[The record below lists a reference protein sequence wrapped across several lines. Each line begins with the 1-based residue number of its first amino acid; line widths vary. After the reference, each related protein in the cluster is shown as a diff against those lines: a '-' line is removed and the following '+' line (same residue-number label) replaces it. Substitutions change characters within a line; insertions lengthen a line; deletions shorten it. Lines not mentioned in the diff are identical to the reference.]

1 MFEIISEQQPEDENT
16 EESQLIYEDKTQVA
30 ITYYIEEGDDTV
42 KIDVGVKDC
51 SDENIIR
58 LGDILNVILQ
68 DTGYIETVSMIQKE
82 FAEKGLEEEGLKF
95 LLMVG
100 KQSKKYVN
108 EAVKEQKRSKPCISP
123 SDIL

>member
-1 MFEIISEQQPEDENT
+1 MFEITSEQPEDENT

-30 ITYYIEEGDDTV
+30 ITYYIEEGDDSV

-68 DTGYIETVSMIQKE
+68 DTGYIETVNMIQKE
-82 FAEKGLEEEGLKF
+82 FTEKGLEEEALKF

-108 EAVKEQKRSKPCISP
+108 ETAKDQKRSKPCISP

>member
-1 MFEIISEQQPEDENT
+1 MFEILSEQPEDENT
-16 EESQLIYEDKTQVA
+16 EEYQPIYEDKTQVA
-30 ITYYIEEGDDTV
+30 ITYYIEEGDDTI

-68 DTGYIETVSMIQKE
+68 DTGYIETVNMIQKE
-82 FAEKGLEEEGLKF
+82 FAKKGLEEEGLKF

-108 EAVKEQKRSKPCISP
+108 ETAKEQKRSKPCISP

>member
-1 MFEIISEQQPEDENT
+1 MFEILSEQQEDENT
-16 EESQLIYEDKTQVA
+16 EEYQPIYEDKTQVA
-30 ITYYIEEGDDTV
+30 ITYYIEEGDDTI

-68 DTGYIETVSMIQKE
+68 DTGYIETVNMIQKE
-82 FAEKGLEEEGLKF
+82 FAKKGLEEEGLKF

-108 EAVKEQKRSKPCISP
+108 ETAKEQKRSKPCISP